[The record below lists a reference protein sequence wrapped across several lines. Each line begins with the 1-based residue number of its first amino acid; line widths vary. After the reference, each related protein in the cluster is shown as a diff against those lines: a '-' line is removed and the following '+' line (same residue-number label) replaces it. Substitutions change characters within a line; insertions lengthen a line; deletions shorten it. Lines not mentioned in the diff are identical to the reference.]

1 MTTTISPKL
10 IQNTSNLSV
19 AKAVTP
25 NVLVSSPMVVNNLG
39 TLRFRGSVS
48 GTARI
53 LIQGSANS
61 VTEFI
66 GPVSTTGD
74 FYHQHLGKV
83 VINNSFGTNGNY
95 AGVIQIRGT
104 LEYNAPTDLVLS
116 GRLLN
121 PLTDNNRKIIVNNT
135 GRLSWAFDS
144 RSVFGSIEVNKGF
157 FRVGN
162 NGTLGNIYY
171 ISNISVGSQGTL
183 EFNRTDSYEGQF
195 GPLGFNLNGSGN
207 VVLMTGSLS
216 LNGPA
221 HTFNGSFAINSGTT
235 LTLQRKMENASF
247 VNNGTLALNASDAGS
262 WDVSQLLLSTTFN
275 NSTTT
280 YVYLTDWA
288 AATKAAPGDVTGE
301 IQSAGF
307 GNSMSDFSGF
317 VPGRIALVQRGP
329 IANPVSFSTKISNAI
344 AAGAIGVIIY
354 NHSPGILPPDV
365 TSSIPVVMITQSLG
379 EQILANLSNGVVS
392 TRIKNL
398 ATGLINFNN
407 PITGTGT
414 FAKTGSATVVLE
426 TSVPTV
432 SILGGALR
440 FAPSI
445 TVGTTSL
452 SSGAAFEI
460 SGGSTSSSAY
470 TIIGTGVSSGGAIRN
485 ISGNNTIS
493 GSITQTA
500 ASRINSDADLLVL
513 GGNLSGAFGLTIGGA
528 GNTRVD
534 GVIATPTTLTKDGA
548 GTLELTAVNTYTST
562 TTISAGTLK
571 LSGVGSVG
579 AGAVTNNAAMVIEN
593 NDGTTI
599 PRGISGT
606 GTLTKNL
613 SGKVIFTGALSH
625 TGLTTVNAGTLAIG
639 AGSTT
644 GSVSGSTG
652 NFVINSGAT
661 LEINRS
667 DASTFAR
674 PLSGQG
680 SLVVLGGGT
689 ASFTVAL
696 THTGGTTV
704 SAGTMSIGAGGTIGS
719 IAGDIVN
726 NATLQF
732 SRSDAITYAGIISG
746 TGNLVK
752 AAAGTTTL
760 SGNNTYSGT
769 TTISAGALRIAHTNA
784 LGSATSTVSLPSNT
798 AIELAGGLTFS
809 RNLSS
814 AGTGISSG
822 GSLRNISGNNTFNG
836 NYTQTAASRIN
847 SDADILTLGSAGTLT
862 GTFGLTFGGAG
873 NILVQ
878 RPIATS
884 TATLTKDGS
893 GTVVLSAA
901 NTYTGVTTLSGG
913 TTIFASISSLYNG
926 NTASWT
932 RTNIIVNSGA
942 TFALAVG
949 NATIAGITPFSS
961 ANVSTIL
968 TNLLTSI
975 NNNGLRSG
983 SFVGFDTTNSLESV
997 GTAPFQIATNQFTFA
1012 GNITNSAGTG
1022 AGAVGVVKLGTGTLV
1037 LSGTG
1042 NTYAGGTVIN
1052 SGTLRAG
1059 NATCF
1064 GTGTITLNAGATLD
1078 LSGFTITN
1086 SIVNNGGT
1094 IIN

>member
-1 MTTTISPKL
+1 M
-10 IQNTSNLSV
+10 
-19 AKAVTP
+19 
-25 NVLVSSPMVVNNLG
+25 
-39 TLRFRGSVS
+39 
-48 GTARI
+48 
-53 LIQGSANS
+53 
-61 VTEFI
+61 
-66 GPVSTTGD
+66 
-74 FYHQHLGKV
+74 
-83 VINNSFGTNGNY
+83 
-95 AGVIQIRGT
+95 
-104 LEYNAPTDLVLS
+104 
-116 GRLLN
+116 
-121 PLTDNNRKIIVNNT
+121 
-135 GRLSWAFDS
+135 
-144 RSVFGSIEVNKGF
+144 
-157 FRVGN
+157 
-162 NGTLGNIYY
+162 
-171 ISNISVGSQGTL
+171 SVGSQGTL

-195 GPLGFNLNGSGN
+195 GALGFNLNGSGN

-216 LNGPA
+216 INGAA
-221 HTFNGSFAINSGTT
+221 HTFNGVFTINSGST
-235 LTLQRKMENASF
+235 LTLQRKIENASF
-247 VNNGTLALNASDAGS
+247 VNNGTLAVSANDAGY
-262 WDVSQLLLSTTFN
+262 WDVSQLLLTTTFN

-280 YVYLTDWA
+280 YGYLTDWA
-288 AATKAAPGDVTGE
+288 AGTKAPGDVTGE

-329 IANPVSFSTKISNAI
+329 IENSVPFSTKISNAI

-354 NHSPGILPPDV
+354 NHSPGILAPDV
-365 TSSIPVVMITQSLG
+365 TSSIPVAMITQSLG
-379 EQILANLSNGVVS
+379 EQILVNLSNGVVS
-392 TRIKNL
+392 TRIKNQ

-414 FAKTGSATVVLE
+414 FAKTGSATVVLG

-460 SGGSTSSSAY
+460 SGGSTSTSAY
-470 TIIGTGVSSGGAIRN
+470 TITGTGVSTGGAIRN
-485 ISGNNTIS
+485 ISGNNTIN

-513 GGNLSGAFGLTIGGA
+513 GGNLSGAFGLTIGGV

-534 GVIATPTTLTKDGA
+534 GLITNQTTLTKDGA
-548 GTLELTAVNTYTST
+548 GTLELTAANTYTST
-562 TTISAGTLK
+562 TTISAGTLR
-571 LSGVGSVG
+571 LSGTGTVG
-579 AGAVTNNAAMVIEN
+579 AGNITNNAALVIEN
-593 NDGTTI
+593 NDNTTI
-599 PRGISGT
+599 PRNISGT

-625 TGLTTVNAGTLAIG
+625 TGVTTVNAGTLAIG

-652 NFVINSGAT
+652 NFVINSGTT

-667 DASTFAR
+667 NASTFTR
-674 PLSGQG
+674 PLNGEG

-689 ASFTVAL
+689 ASFTGSL

-719 IAGDIVN
+719 ITGDIVN

-732 SRSDAITYAGIISG
+732 NRSDSLAYSDVISG
-746 TGNLVK
+746 TGSLVK

-769 TTISAGALRIAHTNA
+769 TTISTGTLRVAHANA
-784 LGSATSTVSLPSNT
+784 LGSATSTVSLPTST
-798 AIELAGGLTFS
+798 AIELTGGLTFS

-822 GSLRNISGNNTFNG
+822 GSLRNVSGNNTFNG

-847 SDADILTLGSAGTLT
+847 SDADTLTLSSAGTLT

-884 TATLTKDGS
+884 TGAVTKDGV
-893 GTVVLSAA
+893 GTLVLSAA
-901 NTYTGVTTLSGG
+901 NTYTGNTTLSGG
-913 TTIFASISSLYNG
+913 ITRFATVSSLYN
-926 NTASWT
+926 NTTSNWVKT
-932 RTNIIVNSGA
+932 KIVVNTGA
-942 TFALAVG
+942 TFAINVG
-949 NATIAGITPFSS
+949 GTNEFTTS
-961 ANVSTIL
+961 NVSTLL
-968 TNLLTSI
+968 TNLLTTI

-983 SFVGFDTTNSLESV
+983 SSIGFDTSNSPSD
-997 GTAPFQIATNQFTFA
+997 FTISS
-1012 GNITNSAGTG
+1012 NITDSTGTG

-1037 LSGTG
+1037 LSGTS
-1042 NTYAGGTVIN
+1042 NTYTGGTVIN
-1052 SGTLRAG
+1052 GGTLKAG